1 MRPFNELQPESKIA
15 FARASEELKHR
26 SGMKAGGITPSDL
39 RDVGLS
45 LMFVHRMDE
54 VLDSS
59 AQAVVKLEVFSAYV
73 DYTVQCRRTEM
84 NATGLY
90 RKAVSS
96 APISIPGMRL
106 APTTVEVELDDEA
119 GFDEDKARRDAINSF
134 ENIWTNWMEL
144 AATIDWAIQD
154 CVKDAENVTKNT
166 RGVPQYPLVLLLQ
179 LDVLRLY
186 ELIANSPSCLLQYGR
201 LPYVALAFLGR
212 QASNAASEGCH
223 STGQLVMSDK
233 QTTMS
238 NDTLEK
244 IVCLRNSRTA
254 VTVLKK
260 IYVDE
265 AKHVAHDISARLS
278 HWQVPTSATSNLAQ
292 SREADDSCMFPL
304 SDPE

>member
-1 MRPFNELQPESKIA
+1 
-15 FARASEELKHR
+15 
-26 SGMKAGGITPSDL
+26 
-39 RDVGLS
+39 
-45 LMFVHRMDE
+45 
-54 VLDSS
+54 
-59 AQAVVKLEVFSAYV
+59 
-73 DYTVQCRRTEM
+73 
-84 NATGLY
+84 
-90 RKAVSS
+90 
-96 APISIPGMRL
+96 
-106 APTTVEVELDDEA
+106 
-119 GFDEDKARRDAINSF
+119 
-134 ENIWTNWMEL
+134 MEL

-154 CVKDAENVTKNT
+154 SVKHLPLWKSVDAESVTKNT
-166 RGVPQYPLVLLLQ
+166 RGVPQYPLMLLLQ
-179 LDVLRLY
+179 LDVLRVY
-186 ELIANSPSCLLQYGR
+186 ELIINSPSCRLQYGR

-212 QASNAASEGCH
+212 RASNAASEGCH

>member
-1 MRPFNELQPESKIA
+1 MMYSHRGYPRFPDLRPIGTPIPDSRPNRETGDFPIPDFGRIGNRGFPPPIPGQIGNRGNGNWGFPGLGRPTES
-15 FARASEELKHR
+15 ARAP
-26 SGMKAGGITPSDL
+26 GG
-39 RDVGLS
+39 GL
-45 LMFVHRMDE
+45 
-54 VLDSS
+54 
-59 AQAVVKLEVFSAYV
+59 
-73 DYTVQCRRTEM
+73 
-84 NATGLY
+84 
-90 RKAVSS
+90 
-96 APISIPGMRL
+96 APRL

-154 CVKDAENVTKNT
+154 CVKHLPLWKSVDAESVTKNT
-166 RGVPQYPLVLLLQ
+166 RGVPQYPLMLLLQ
-179 LDVLRLY
+179 LDVLRVY
-186 ELIANSPSCLLQYGR
+186 ELIINSPSCRLQYGR

-212 QASNAASEGCH
+212 QASNAASESEGCH

-254 VTVLKK
+254 VTLLKK

-278 HWQVPTSATSNLAQ
+278 HCHCQWQDPTSASNLAQ
-292 SREADDSCMFPL
+292 SREADDSSMLPL

>member
-1 MRPFNELQPESKIA
+1 MRCCRF
-15 FARASEELKHR
+15 
-26 SGMKAGGITPSDL
+26 
-39 RDVGLS
+39 
-45 LMFVHRMDE
+45 E
-54 VLDSS
+54 V
-59 AQAVVKLEVFSAYV
+59 A
-73 DYTVQCRRTEM
+73 
-84 NATGLY
+84 ATGQY
-90 RKAVSS
+90 RNTRSTTR
-96 APISIPGMRL
+96 IFCIPGVRQ
-106 APTTVEVELDDEA
+106 APTTVESAELDEEDV
-119 GFDEDKARRDAINSF
+119 FDEDKARRDAINGF
-134 ENIWTNWMEL
+134 EHVWTNWTEL
-144 AATIDWAIQD
+144 AATIDWGIQD
-154 CVKDAENVTKNT
+154 WVKDLPLWKTVDAENVTKNS
-166 RGVPQYPLVLLLQ
+166 RGIPQYPLVSLLQ
-179 LDVLRLY
+179 LDTLRMY
-186 ELIANSPSCLLQYGR
+186 ELIISSPMCLRQYGR
-201 LPYVALAFLGR
+201 LPYLALAFLGR
-212 QASNAASEGCH
+212 QPSNAASEGCH

>member
-1 MRPFNELQPESKIA
+1 
-15 FARASEELKHR
+15 
-26 SGMKAGGITPSDL
+26 MKAGGITPSDL
-39 RDVGLS
+39 RDVGFS

-54 VLDSS
+54 FLDSS

-90 RKAVSS
+90 RKAV
-96 APISIPGMRL
+96 
-106 APTTVEVELDDEA
+106 
-119 GFDEDKARRDAINSF
+119 
-134 ENIWTNWMEL
+134 
-144 AATIDWAIQD
+144 
-154 CVKDAENVTKNT
+154 
-166 RGVPQYPLVLLLQ
+166 
-179 LDVLRLY
+179 
-186 ELIANSPSCLLQYGR
+186 NSPSCRLQYGR